1 MKNYNIETL
10 AKDFIENLVDN
21 HSETTEELKGKTPD
35 EAYPFGNDSV
45 DQDINTFLEVNEYK
59 LSKNEKEELMEAI
72 YTYVF

>member
-21 HSETTEELKGKTPD
+21 HSETMEELKGKTLD

-45 DQDINTFLEVNEYK
+45 DQDINTFLEVNGYE